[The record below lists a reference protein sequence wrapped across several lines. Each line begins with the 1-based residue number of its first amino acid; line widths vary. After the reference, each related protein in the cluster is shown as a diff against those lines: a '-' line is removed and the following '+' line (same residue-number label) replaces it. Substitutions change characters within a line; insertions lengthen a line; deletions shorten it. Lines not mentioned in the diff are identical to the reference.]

1 MMESPH
7 TSYML
12 LLGLGLGP
20 LVFLRGVL
28 GLQFTWPGS
37 WFLIEVTIRAI
48 MGFLYLLHHV
58 CP

>member
-1 MMESPH
+1 MKESEH
-7 TSYML
+7 TGHTL
-12 LLGLGLGP
+12 LLGFELGP

-28 GLQFTWPGS
+28 GLQFTWPGYL
-37 WFLIEVTIRAI
+37 FLIEVTIRAV